1 VAPRLPL
8 TPERIVEAAVAV
20 ADEGGLGAVSMRNVA
35 RALGVE
41 AMSLYHHVANKDAL
55 LDALADQPYGA
66 IALPAAADPW
76 RPAMAA
82 RATSAR
88 TVLLDHP
95 WAVHLLE
102 SRRRPGPH
110 LLAHH
115 EAVLACLR
123 TNGFSVALAAH
134 AFSLLDAYVYGF
146 VLSELTLPLRP
157 DEPMEEFV
165 AELGDTMDP
174 ARYPHLVEMVAEHVE
189 RGSYRYAD
197 EFPEGLEL
205 ILDGL
210 AGRLAAAG

>member
-1 VAPRLPL
+1 MAPRRPL

-20 ADEGGLGAVSMRNVA
+20 ADDGGLGAVSMRNVA

-55 LDALADQPYGA
+55 LDALADRPYA
-66 IALPAAADPW
+66 SIALPAATDPW
-76 RPAMAA
+76 RAAMAA

-88 TVLLDHP
+88 AVLLAHP

-102 SRRRPGPH
+102 SRRRPGPS

-157 DEPMEEFV
+157 DEPVAEFV
-165 AELGDTMDP
+165 AELGDAMDP
-174 ARYPHLVEMVAEHVE
+174 ARYPHLVEMTAEHVA

-210 AGRLAAAG
+210 AGRLAAG

>member
-20 ADEGGLGAVSMRNVA
+20 ADEGGLVAVSMRNVA

-55 LDALADQPYGA
+55 LDALADEPYA
-66 IALPAAADPW
+66 SIELPSAADPW
-76 RPAMAA
+76 RPAMAR
-82 RATSAR
+82 RASSAR
-88 TVLLDHP
+88 TVLLEHP
-95 WAVHLLE
+95 WALHLLE
-102 SRRRPGPH
+102 SRRRPGPY

-115 EAVLACLR
+115 EAVLTCLR
-123 TNGFSVALAAH
+123 SNGFSVPLAAH

-157 DEPMEEFV
+157 DEPVADFV
-165 AELGDTMDP
+165 AELGDAMDP
-174 ARYPHLVEMVAEHVE
+174 ERYPHLVEMTAEHVA
-189 RGSYRYAD
+189 RPTYAYAD

-210 AGRLAAAG
+210 AGRLAADR